1 MSAISTPPRR
11 HMHPSVGVRPVS
23 ESPGPVAEVAARWLA
38 PATAFLALDVVVV
51 ALLGPL
57 VTGVIDYR
65 VAPLLAHQLM
75 GADAV
80 SLAVIAP
87 LTLLAAWLF
96 RRHSTHGPLLA
107 LGSALAAWYFAAE
120 LVLGPDRSGRPGN
133 DEAFLPLFLS
143 VLLLA
148 AAVVIGAWRALPTT
162 TVRLGGR
169 SRAVI
174 GSLLLIIVA
183 LFVLGRYLPAWLSII
198 DGTPSADYVAGPS
211 VWWTVAFEDLAL
223 LLPAAAAAGVGL
235 LRGARWAGLA
245 AFAVSGCL
253 ALIGVAV
260 AAMAWSN
267 QWHGDPG
274 STLGTAVAMTFIG
287 VLTAVP
293 AIVCWTYVA
302 GDVTTGL
309 EESSAAE
316 KH

>member
-1 MSAISTPPRR
+1 MSAISAPRGR
-11 HMHPSVGVRPVS
+11 RTDAPGGRTRQRSAVDPVD
-23 ESPGPVAEVAARWLA
+23 EAAARWLA
-38 PATAFLALDVVVV
+38 TATAVLAADIVVV

-65 VAPLLAHQLM
+65 VSPLLAHQLM

-80 SLAVIAP
+80 SLAVITP

-96 RRHSTHGPLLA
+96 RRRSPHGPLLA
-107 LGSALAAWYFAAE
+107 LGTALAAWYFAAE
-120 LVLGPDRSGRPGN
+120 LVLGPDRLGRPGN
-133 DEAFLPLFLS
+133 DEAFFPLFLS
-143 VLLLA
+143 VLLLS
-148 AAVVIGAWRALPTT
+148 AAVAIGAWRALPTT
-162 TVRLGGR
+162 AVSLGRR

-183 LFVLGRYLPAWLSII
+183 LFVLGRYLPAWLSIV

-223 LLPAAAAAGVGL
+223 LLPAAAAAGIGL
-235 LRGARWAGLA
+235 LRRARWAGIA

-267 QWHGDPG
+267 NWHGDPG
-274 STLGTAVAMTFIG
+274 STPGTAMAMTFIG

-293 AIVCWTYVA
+293 AIVCWTAIA
-302 GDVTTGL
+302 GGVTSGPL
-309 EESSAAE
+309 GSSAAE
-316 KH
+316 RG